1 MLLWDVY
8 SVMGRIGRSS
18 GSDVVRSPPVD
29 DRNRKKV
36 TETVISVWVWTSHN
50 INEEPC
56 GDGTV

>member
-8 SVMGRIGRSS
+8 SFTGRIGRSS

-36 TETVISVWVWTSHN
+36 TKN
-50 INEEPC
+50 GN
-56 GDGTV
+56 